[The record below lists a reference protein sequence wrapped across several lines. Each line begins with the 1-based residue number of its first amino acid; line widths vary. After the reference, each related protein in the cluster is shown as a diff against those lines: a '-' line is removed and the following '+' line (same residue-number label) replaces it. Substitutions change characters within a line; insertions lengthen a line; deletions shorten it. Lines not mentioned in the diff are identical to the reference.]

1 MDGTQSYVFEF
12 DTPEYRDLGYGFST
26 TTVHEFGHHIGMSHP
41 HDGYDSGAGRRLRP
55 AGDFYFVWSGDESN
69 TIMHYLD
76 LSTSFGE
83 FDRDNM
89 YRYLAAVYVNQT
101 NALLPAIYKKPGVA
115 KQASL
120 LLAADARAG
129 AALTAYAAMDY
140 AGAAA
145 NAKLAYDKVIAA
157 AARLKVPIE
166 PQAWQADY
174 KAKGASPMFVDS
186 VDYQRNKP

>member
-1 MDGTQSYVFEF
+1 MRG
-12 DTPEYRDLGYGFST
+12 RDDRLNWDFSQ
-26 TTVHEFGHHIGMSHP
+26 
-41 HDGYDSGAGRRLRP
+41 
-55 AGDFYFVWSGDESN
+55 
-69 TIMHYLD
+69 
-76 LSTSFGE
+76 

-89 YRYLAAVYVNQT
+89 ARYLTAVYVNQA

-140 AGAAA
+140 AHAAA
-145 NAKLAYDKVIAA
+145 NAKLACDKVIAA

-166 PQAWQADY
+166 PQAWQADH
-174 KAKGASPMFVDS
+174 KARGASPMFVDS
-186 VDYQRNKP
+186 VDYQRDKP